1 MNDRDTSLVPRF
13 YMGMTG
19 MQVLYKSCPVG
30 DVSCPVGDESCPV
43 GDESCRRMQV
53 LSSGESRARA
63 R

>member
-1 MNDRDTSLVPRF
+1 MCDRDASLVPRL

-30 DVSCPVGDESCPV
+30 DESCPVGDESCP
-43 GDESCRRMQV
+43 GCKSCRRMQV

-63 R
+63 